1 MFGTEPPPSG
11 AELGAAGAMSGA
23 AGTITIDDLVGDRRR
38 IVKDRR
44 MHRLVQMAAMAS
56 IVISALIVISLLWE
70 AVNFF
75 VRLDSLS
82 QLWELGWFPRRGMYD
97 IKTLLTSTLITTSI
111 AVAFAAPL
119 GLATAIY
126 LSEYAR
132 PRARAVIKPAL
143 EVLAGV
149 PSVVIGFFALTFI
162 TPELVK
168 RVAPG
173 AAQFNLLAAGL
184 GVGILIIP
192 LIASISEDAMQAVP
206 DSLRQAAYGIGAR
219 KISVSTQVIV
229 PAAISGIVAAFIVAV
244 SRAIG
249 ETLVVTIAAGGSGGN
264 IFNADPLQPGLTMTA
279 AMASIAGGTD
289 AVVGE
294 DATFQ
299 SLFFV
304 GLLLF
309 IITLG
314 LNMTANRYVRRVRQQ
329 Y

>member
-1 MFGTEPPPSG
+1 MSAYEPGLDLTSPLVGASTE
-11 AELGAAGAMSGA
+11 
-23 AGTITIDDLVGDRRR
+23 ITIDDLTGDRRR
-38 IVKDRR
+38 LAKDRR
-44 MHRLVQMAAMAS
+44 MNSFTRVAAFAS
-56 IVISALIVISLLWE
+56 IVISALIVVSLIFE
-70 AVNFF
+70 AINFF
-75 VRLDSLS
+75 VKLDSFS
-82 QLWELGWFPRRGMYD
+82 QLWDLGWFPRRGMYD
-97 IKTLLTSTLITTSI
+97 IKTLLTATLITTAI
-111 AVAFAAPL
+111 AVTFAAPL
-119 GLATAIY
+119 GLGAAIY
-126 LSEYAR
+126 LSEYAK
-132 PRARAVIKPAL
+132 PGIRAVVKPIL
-143 EVLAGV
+143 EVLAGI

-162 TPELVK
+162 TPEFVK

-173 AAQFNLLAAGL
+173 AAQFNLLAAGI

-219 KISVSTQVIV
+219 KLAVSTQIIV
-229 PAAISGIVAAFIVAV
+229 PAAVSGIVAAFIVAV

-309 IITLG
+309 LITLG
-314 LNMTANRYVRRVRQQ
+314 LNILANRFVRRVRQS